1 MELLKYSKELK
12 VFIYNCIQ
20 KSIQVN
26 KISFEF
32 LCKLRRQFLLYLIQ
46 RIMRTFGNILWH
58 FPFFGFITALSNFII
73 GGILTITVIGSPIGL
88 GLIQLAKF
96 QLTPFS
102 NRMVDE
108 SLVGKSK
115 PVAWNIFG
123 VIIFIIYLPFGIVLA
138 LLTVIQICFLFI
150 SILGIPAAIVLSKS
164 LSTYF
169 NPVGKICV
177 DSKVVSELEKEKA
190 KVKAEKIIN
199 KD

>member
-1 MELLKYSKELK
+1 
-12 VFIYNCIQ
+12 
-20 KSIQVN
+20 
-26 KISFEF
+26 
-32 LCKLRRQFLLYLIQ
+32 
-46 RIMRTFGNILWH
+46 MRTFGNILWH
-58 FPFFGFITALSNFII
+58 FPFFGFLTALSNFII

-102 NRMVDE
+102 NQMVDE

-115 PVAWNIFG
+115 PVAWNVFG
-123 VIIFIIYLPFGIVLA
+123 VIVFIIYLPFGLMLA
-138 LLTVIQICFLFI
+138 LVTVIQICFLFI

-177 DSKVVSELEKEKA
+177 DSKVVNELEKEKA

-199 KD
+199 KDL

>member
-1 MELLKYSKELK
+1 
-12 VFIYNCIQ
+12 
-20 KSIQVN
+20 
-26 KISFEF
+26 
-32 LCKLRRQFLLYLIQ
+32 
-46 RIMRTFGNILWH
+46 MRTFGNILWH
-58 FPFFGFITALSNFII
+58 FPFFGFLTALFNFII

-102 NRMVDE
+102 SQMVDE

-123 VIIFIIYLPFGIVLA
+123 IIIFIIYLPFGIILA
-138 LLTVIQICFLFI
+138 LLTVIQICCLFI

-177 DSKVVSELEKEKA
+177 DSKVVSELEKERA

-199 KD
+199 KG